1 MLNVSCIQRFSVGDG
16 PGIRTTVF
24 LKGCNLRCPWCHNPE
39 NLSPFPQTLSYPQ
52 TGKTV
57 SYGVWMETEQIVRE
71 VMEDEPFYRAD
82 GGGVTLSGGEPMLQP
97 EGAAELARALKE
109 RDVPLLVDTA
119 GSVPWPAFERMA
131 GSAQMYYYDIK
142 TADAALYRDVIGAD
156 PELVVGNLCRLIA
169 NGEIV
174 HARVPL
180 IPGFNMTGPDCA
192 GIVGLLRDAGA
203 EYVDLLPFHRLGCG
217 KYAAMGIDYPY
228 RDTLPPTDAA
238 VERIA
243 EIFRRDFTV
252 TIE

>member
-1 MLNVSCIQRFSVGDG
+1 MA
-16 PGIRTTVF
+16 
-24 LKGCNLRCPWCHNPE
+24 
-39 NLSPFPQTLSYPQ
+39 
-52 TGKTV
+52 GK
-57 SYGVWMETEQIVRE
+57 
-71 VMEDEPFYRAD
+71 DEPFYRAD

-119 GSVPWPAFERMA
+119 GSVPWQAFEQMA
-131 GSAQMYYYDIK
+131 GLAQMYYYDIK
-142 TADAALYRDVIGAD
+142 TADAALYRSVIGAD
-156 PELVVGNLCRLIA
+156 QGLVVDNLRRLIA
-169 NGEIV
+169 NGEVV

-180 IPGFNMTGPDCA
+180 IPGFNLSETACA
-192 GIVGLLRDAGA
+192 GIAGVLRDVGV